1 MFDLGE
7 FLFDFGDMVP
17 VGVEKLRLVFFDD
30 MLYLL
35 VHIVNHLI
43 EVLVGLHHWVAIVSC
58 QESALS

>member
-1 MFDLGE
+1 VFDLGE